1 MTLAKIIDEVVEQ
14 YGVDNIEANI
24 LIASFI
30 EDDLLTFLNIYKEF
44 IS

>member
-1 MTLAKIIDEVVEQ
+1 MTLTKIINEVVEQ
-14 YGVDNIEANI
+14 YGVDSIEANI

>member
-14 YGVDNIEANI
+14 YGADSIEANI

-30 EDDLLTFLNIYKEF
+30 EDDLLTFLNVYKEF

>member
-14 YGVDNIEANI
+14 YGVDSIEANI